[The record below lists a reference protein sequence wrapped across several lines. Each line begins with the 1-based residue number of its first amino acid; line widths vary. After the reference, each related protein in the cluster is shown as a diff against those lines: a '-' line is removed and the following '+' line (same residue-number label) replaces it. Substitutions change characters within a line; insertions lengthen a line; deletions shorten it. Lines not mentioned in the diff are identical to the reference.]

1 MERGGFRG
9 YIFCRQIFGFVIVIF
24 FHYLLKRY
32 IVPSPNSFLFP
43 TALIHFKVHSEINIQ
58 SHLRMYFEMNQGGQ
72 KHEVNLVKIQIGASL
87 NKMTVDS
94 SMYYSTYACSQ

>member
-9 YIFCRQIFGFVIVIF
+9 YIFSQILGVFIVIF